1 MAYNELLAD
10 RVRELLVNEK
20 QVEEKKMFVG
30 ISFMVN
36 GKMCVGVREDELMA
50 RISPEDYIKVV
61 EQPGCR
67 PMIHNGKEMK
77 GFVFIAPQA
86 IASDAGLE
94 HWVKLALSFN
104 DRAKAAPKK
113 KKAVKAGAAQSK

>member
-30 ISFMVN
+30 ITFMVN

-50 RISPEDYIKVV
+50 RISPEDYTKAV
-61 EQPGCR
+61 EEPGCR
-67 PMIHNGKEMK
+67 SMIHNGREMK
-77 GFVFIAPQA
+77 GFVFIGPEVTS
-86 IASDAGLE
+86 SDTGLQ

-104 DRAKAAPKK
+104 DQAKAAPKK
-113 KKAVKAGAAQSK
+113 KKAEKAGAAQSK